1 MDYLNTVLTAPY
13 AMTLALPFDT
23 PLAMPLA
30 EPSDIPLAI
39 RY

>member
-13 AMTLALPFDT
+13 AMPLALPFDT